1 MTTSHY
7 VELRCGPPLNL
18 ARADIGHT
26 MSALFHA
33 LHQARLTLKHDYPIA
48 LPELE
53 ETPRKPTRKPLFVGS
68 VIRVF
73 GSSQTLDALLRDK
86 DIRHFIDLGMATV
99 QGPQVVPSGAG
110 AAVFQRVRRDS
121 LSAGAADRKER
132 RTVARMITGRSTM
145 TLEGLEN
152 RRERDRLR
160 DAQGLR
166 YAYLNVPSLSTKQS
180 RVPIFIARVQ
190 AAATAAGS
198 VNSHGLSVGG
208 YAVPDF

>member
-7 VELRCGPPLNL
+7 IELRCGPPLNL
-18 ARADIGHT
+18 ARAEIGHV
-26 MSALFHA
+26 MSGLFHA
-33 LHQARLTLKHDYPIA
+33 LHQARLALNHGYPIA
-48 LPELE
+48 LPELD
-53 ETPRKPTRKPLFVGS
+53 ETPREPTRKPLFVGS

-73 GSSQTLDALLRDK
+73 GSSEELDALLRHK
-86 DIRHFIDLGMATV
+86 DIRHFIDLGMATAA
-99 QGPQVVPSGAG
+99 GPLKVPPGAG

-132 RTVARMITGRSTM
+132 RTFARMVAGRSAM
-145 TLEGLEN
+145 TPEAMKN

-180 RVPIFIARVQ
+180 RVPIFIARMQ
-190 AAATAAGS
+190 AAATETGS